1 MANAELFKKITEKMY
16 EVYKAK
22 NADYGDSFN
31 ITRNEYPNAI
41 LIRLQ
46 DKFLRLKQLY
56 RNNFKANV
64 QNESAKNTLMDMANY
79 CILELIAITEQENIN
94 KVANSGKYTMNEML
108 EVQERFEKLN
118 RKLQFMNDMR
128 NRDKA
133 IDAQFIHKY
142 NSIIEEMMELQSKY
156 LNILSYRTIP
166 PKMALVN
173 TKSNEKL
180 YARGPGSEI
189 YKEI

>member
-64 QNESAKNTLMDMANY
+64 QNESVKDTLMDMANY

-94 KVANSGKYTMNEML
+94 KAANSGKYTMNEML

-142 NSIIEEMMELQSKY
+142 NSIIEEMMELQSKH

-180 YARGPGSEI
+180 YARSPGSEI

>member
-64 QNESAKNTLMDMANY
+64 QNESVKDTLMDMANY

-94 KVANSGKYTMNEML
+94 KAANSGKYTMNEML

-180 YARGPGSEI
+180 YARSPGSEI

>member
-1 MANAELFKKITEKMY
+1 MANTELFKKITEKMY
-16 EVYKAK
+16 EVYKTK

-64 QNESAKNTLMDMANY
+64 QNESVKDTLMDMANY
-79 CILELIAITEQENIN
+79 CILELIAIEEQEAKIGN
-94 KVANSGKYTMNEML
+94 NSKFTVDEML
-108 EVQERFEKLN
+108 EIQERFEKLN

-142 NSIIEEMMELQSKY
+142 NSIIGEMMELQSKH

-173 TKSNEKL
+173 TKCNEKL
-180 YARGPGSEI
+180 YARSPGSEI

>member
-56 RNNFKANV
+56 RNNFKANA
-64 QNESAKNTLMDMANY
+64 QNESVKDTLLDMANY
-79 CILELIAITEQENIN
+79 CILELIAITEAEVKNKTEN
-94 KVANSGKYTMNEML
+94 NSKYPPNEIYDVN
-108 EVQERFEKLN
+108 EQFEKLN
-118 RKLQFMNDMR
+118 RKLQYLTDMK
-128 NRDKA
+128 NRGKT
-133 IDAQFIHKY
+133 INEQFVEKY
-142 NSIIEEMMELQSKY
+142 NNIVQEMMELQSKY

-173 TKSNEKL
+173 KADKVEQLIIRK
-180 YARGPGSEI
+180 
-189 YKEI
+189 

>member
-56 RNNFKANV
+56 RNNFKANA
-64 QNESAKNTLMDMANY
+64 QNESVKDTLMDMANY

-94 KVANSGKYTMNEML
+94 KVANSGKYTMN
-108 EVQERFEKLN
+108 VK
-118 RKLQFMNDMR
+118 NDLK
-128 NRDKA
+128 N
-133 IDAQFIHKY
+133 
-142 NSIIEEMMELQSKY
+142 
-156 LNILSYRTIP
+156 
-166 PKMALVN
+166 
-173 TKSNEKL
+173 
-180 YARGPGSEI
+180 
-189 YKEI
+189 